1 MSAQEAMKTTGKNS
15 TGKTHSDKAGDQ
27 ALAWVARLRSD
38 KVCEADMSAFADWLT
53 QSDSHQ
59 AAWEQALDIWETA
72 GVVSHMPVDH
82 LINAADTQYQ
92 KRWTLNVNR
101 IMGKWFGGL
110 WRLLAT
116 VSASVAIVAIV
127 FVTLQDSSQTYYSD
141 LGEYQQITLQD
152 GSLIELN
159 TDSAISVSL
168 SDSRREIELIKGEAF
183 FTVASDKRRPFVVTL
198 GGASVQA
205 LGTAFNIYRH
215 SDKRALVT
223 VTEGVVRVAEVNG
236 SAVAAA
242 DTKMLLANQAVA
254 FDETTG
260 FAEVPDSNIPQVIAW
275 RDGQI
280 MFDRASVTEA
290 VTILNRYLEHKIV
303 LADNTASNHR
313 ISGIFSS
320 REKAE
325 TLRAVAQAFD
335 LELSRP
341 SDNWLLSPPNP

>member
-1 MSAQEAMKTTGKNS
+1 MSAQEAMKTTGNNS
-15 TGKTHSDKAGDQ
+15 TGKSHSDQAGDQ

-38 KVCEADMSAFADWLT
+38 KVGEADMSAFADWLT
-53 QSDSHQ
+53 QSNSHQ

-72 GVVSHMPVDH
+72 GVVSHMPVDD
-82 LINAADTQYQ
+82 LLSATDTQQQ
-92 KRWTLNVNR
+92 KRWAPSLNR
-101 IMGKWFGGL
+101 LLGKWFGGL

-116 VSASVAIVAIV
+116 VSASVAILAVV
-127 FVTLQDSSQTYYSD
+127 FVTLQDNSQIYYSE
-141 LGEYQQITLQD
+141 LGDYQQITLQD

-183 FTVASDKRRPFVVTL
+183 FTVASDKQWPFVVTL

-205 LGTAFNIYRH
+205 LGTAFNIYRQ
-215 SDKRALVT
+215 SEKRAMVT
-223 VTEGVVRVAEVNG
+223 VTEGVVRVAELNG

-260 FAEVPDSNIPQVIAW
+260 FTEVPDSNVPQVIAW
-275 RDGQI
+275 REGQI
-280 MFDRASVTEA
+280 MFDRASVKEA
-290 VTILNRYLEHKIV
+290 VVILNRYLEHKIM
-303 LADNTASNHR
+303 LADNTASSHR

-325 TLRAVAQAFD
+325 TLRAVAHAFD
-335 LELSRP
+335 LELSRQ
-341 SDNWLLSPPNP
+341 SDNWLLSTPNP